1 MKIINFRPKQKDKS
15 IYSMLKSCTN
25 GSKLDDNKFDELIN
39 PTVEGELKIS
49 SGFLDQFG
57 INDKD
62 RSEQVPKILEVILKI
77 YNDEIL
83 FKDIE
88 NELKNINFKTLNI
101 IDEVLKKL
109 NNDNYNVHTYETF
122 KKLMYETSDK
132 EVFKFSVEMTGVI
145 GLCEELIDDYVLIG
159 QSEEFSK
166 YISFILCVWR
176 DNPKFLDGLFNLL
189 DNSSNWGSINYA
201 EMLMDKEDIMSDIK
215 NQRRILIGALKNNCI
230 PMEIGYYLASSLNI
244 EELCKISHGD
254 RNLSEAFVDLYYT
267 LFFEREPSGGILDLD
282 DPLKYI
288 NSYLKC
294 VKYSKFKDINFVGMK
309 NIYRFISDKNNSNEF
324 IEKYNKETFD
334 LIKNEVEALWENINT
349 VNNLKEVINEGT
361 DYIYDLAY
369 YVRENK
375 IKEVIPELEKIYKE
389 KEKEHPYLEQLLSEL
404 GSDSIK
410 KYIYKELKKEYK
422 NRLKGD
428 KKYSYINLFGD
439 EYKLVQKIQYKIDI
453 LAWEGTKD
461 YDLIGKML
469 EDYNPEIRCKALKVI
484 NKADYYTHNK
494 SIMDK
499 VKERLCDG
507 PLYVRKEALKLCKN
521 INFKITSEEKNYI
534 LEKIKE
540 REGEESIN
548 GEDSFT
554 NNINDIVYF

>member
-1 MKIINFRPKQKDKS
+1 MKIINFRPKQKDNS

-176 DNPKFLDGLFNLL
+176 DNPKFLDGLFHLL

-484 NKADYYTHNK
+484 NKAIYYTDDK

-507 PLYVRKEALKLCKN
+507 PLYVRNEALKLCKN
-521 INFKITSEEKNYI
+521 INFKITPEEKDYI

-540 REGEESIN
+540 REGESIN

-554 NNINDIVYF
+554 NNINDILYF

>member
-176 DNPKFLDGLFNLL
+176 DNPKFLDGLFHLL

-389 KEKEHPYLEQLLSEL
+389 KEEEHPYLEQLLSEL

-484 NKADYYTHNK
+484 NKAIYYTDDK

-554 NNINDIVYF
+554 NNINDILYF